1 MTKTQIAFWGA
12 VIILFACV
20 AHVAMMKDQA
30 SLCDRGAMEGKECQ
44 D

>member
-1 MTKTQIAFWGA
+1 MLKKVGIALLVIAGFA
-12 VIILFACV
+12 VFHIG
-20 AHVAMMKDQA
+20 MMKDQA